1 MQHVADYR
9 QQLQDGY
16 NVVESVATTTTS
28 SIILVPTYA
37 LCQPAANTCCSYYMA
52 VRPLLPEEDLC
63 IFSHF
68 YFKKPRSSNRNQVAH
83 AVIHIWQ

>member
-28 SIILVPTYA
+28 TSLIL
-37 LCQPAANTCCSYYMA
+37 
-52 VRPLLPEEDLC
+52 
-63 IFSHF
+63 
-68 YFKKPRSSNRNQVAH
+68 SSTERAC
-83 AVIHIWQ
+83 